1 MFQVTDLTLSN
12 SGLVEFS
19 ISTVTCSRAGAK
31 ETETARRCTLALGG
45 WKREGNVTELQDST
59 SKEGNMVD
67 TEGGKSEFRV
77 KEDNEFT
84 LASLELFH
92 MKPGWVHSWH
102 LPASHFR
109 HGMLVSATIGSTK
122 VTLNIQPRKNLS
134 RQDL

>member
-67 TEGGKSEFRV
+67 TEGCERRAERQQEG
-77 KEDNEFT
+77 
-84 LASLELFH
+84 AY
-92 MKPGWVHSWH
+92 MA
-102 LPASHFR
+102 LPARQLILRRSR
-109 HGMLVSATIGSTK
+109 RAATK
-122 VTLNIQPRKNLS
+122 KFAPPVQ
-134 RQDL
+134 RQR